1 MSAVEA
7 YHRRFRPKSIAEYIG
22 NEKLKKSVT
31 EMLHNG
37 NRPQVILLQGH
48 SGCGKTTM
56 ARLLSKE
63 YCCENRDEVKGACGE
78 CDACKAFDEYIESGE
93 TSGLM
98 NLQEL
103 NSGKIGKAE
112 AEVVMA
118 QMEAPTYDGGWK
130 VFIFDEAHLLTAGA
144 MGGLL
149 KMVEEPPE
157 KVLIIFCTTD
167 PDKMLNTLLSRCQY
181 ILTVQKP
188 TRKELCELLAGICV
202 AEGKK
207 YDDKGLSLICTA
219 GDYVPRNTL
228 TSLESVIRAKDNALY
243 DSAVDVLNAISDTY
257 YFKFY
262 NLVIQ
267 KTINVFEYVAF
278 MGELK
283 EKIKLEQFIDGLISF
298 TKRGMYIYYGIKV
311 DGVDAAE
318 IKQYQKIFNSFN
330 TGDLAN
336 ILTTLL
342 RIKSCSDIEA
352 NLLQLG
358 FTGIRKPKAYQEVE
372 GTTPN
377 AKALIDSLSKPSAD
391 IAKEKTMSSEAFN
404 KATTATEEEVKRLEN
419 IANTQVTEN
428 QLMSAFNVTEFTGDL
443 SAFD

>member
-358 FTGIRKPKAYQEVE
+358 FTGIRKPKAYQDVE
-372 GTTPN
+372 GTAPN

-404 KATTATEEEVKRLEN
+404 KATTATEEEVKSLEN

>member
-1 MSAVEA
+1 
-7 YHRRFRPKSIAEYIG
+7 
-22 NEKLKKSVT
+22 
-31 EMLHNG
+31 
-37 NRPQVILLQGH
+37 
-48 SGCGKTTM
+48 
-56 ARLLSKE
+56 
-63 YCCENRDEVKGACGE
+63 
-78 CDACKAFDEYIESGE
+78 
-93 TSGLM
+93 
-98 NLQEL
+98 
-103 NSGKIGKAE
+103 
-112 AEVVMA
+112 
-118 QMEAPTYDGGWK
+118 
-130 VFIFDEAHLLTAGA
+130 